1 MRAAPARPGA
11 GIELLAAA
19 ALIVFILLA
28 VLLWV
33 TQGAYTVDH
42 PGETDPVG
50 VVEQPDPAPAPPPP
64 PVTVPADAERAA
76 L

>member
-1 MRAAPARPGA
+1 MRPAPARPGA
-11 GIELLAAA
+11 GLELLAAA
-19 ALIVFILLA
+19 ALVAFVLLG

-50 VVEQPDPAPAPPPP
+50 VVEQPDTAPPPPPP
-64 PVTVPADAERAA
+64 PVTVPVDADRAA
-76 L
+76 V

>member
-11 GIELLAAA
+11 GLELLAAA
-19 ALIVFILLA
+19 ALVAFVLLA

-33 TQGAYTVDH
+33 TQGAYVVDH

-50 VVEQPDPAPAPPPP
+50 VVEQPDTAPPPP
-64 PVTVPADAERAA
+64 PPVPTPVDAERVT

>member
-11 GIELLAAA
+11 GLELLAAA
-19 ALIVFILLA
+19 ALVAFVLLG

-33 TQGAYTVDH
+33 TQGAYVVDH
-42 PGETDPVG
+42 PGETDPIDA
-50 VVEQPDPAPAPPPP
+50 VEQPAPAPPPP
-64 PVTVPADAERAA
+64 PVTVPVDAERVA

>member
-1 MRAAPARPGA
+1 MRPATARPGA
-11 GIELLAAA
+11 GLELLAAA
-19 ALIVFILLA
+19 TLVAFILLG

-33 TQGAYTVDH
+33 TQGAYVVDH

-64 PVTVPADAERAA
+64 PVTVPADDERGA

>member
-11 GIELLAAA
+11 GLELLAAA
-19 ALIVFILLA
+19 ALVAFVLLA

-33 TQGAYTVDH
+33 TQGAYVVDH

-50 VVEQPDPAPAPPPP
+50 VVEQPDPAPPPPPP
-64 PVTVPADAERAA
+64 PVTVPVDAERVV

>member
-1 MRAAPARPGA
+1 MRPAPARPGA
-11 GIELLAAA
+11 GLELLAAA
-19 ALIVFILLA
+19 ALVAFVLLG

-33 TQGAYTVDH
+33 THGAYVVDH

-64 PVTVPADAERAA
+64 PVTVPVDAERVV

>member
-1 MRAAPARPGA
+1 MRATPARPGA
-11 GIELLAAA
+11 GLELLAAA
-19 ALIVFILLA
+19 ALVAFVLLA

-33 TQGAYTVDH
+33 TQGAYVVDH

-50 VVEQPDPAPAPPPP
+50 AVEQPDTAPPPPP
-64 PVTVPADAERAA
+64 PVTVPVDAERVA

>member
-19 ALIVFILLA
+19 ALVAFVLLG

-33 TQGAYTVDH
+33 TQGAYVVDH

-50 VVEQPDPAPAPPPP
+50 VVEQPDTAPPPP
-64 PVTVPADAERAA
+64 PPVPTPVDAERVT

>member
-1 MRAAPARPGA
+1 VRPEPARPGA
-11 GIELLAAA
+11 GLELLAAA
-19 ALIVFILLA
+19 ALVAFILLA

-33 TQGAYTVDH
+33 TQGAYVVDH

-50 VVEQPDPAPAPPPP
+50 VVEQPDPAPPPPPP
-64 PVTVPADAERAA
+64 PVTVPVDAERVV

>member
-11 GIELLAAA
+11 GLELLAAA
-19 ALIVFILLA
+19 ALVAFVLLG

-33 TQGAYTVDH
+33 TQGAYVVDH

-50 VVEQPDPAPAPPPP
+50 VVEQPDTAPPPP
-64 PVTVPADAERAA
+64 PPVPTPVDAERVT

>member
-1 MRAAPARPGA
+1 MRAAPARPGV
-11 GIELLAAA
+11 GLELLAAA
-19 ALIVFILLA
+19 ALVAFILLA

-33 TQGAYTVDH
+33 TQGAYVVDH

-64 PVTVPADAERAA
+64 PVTVPVDAERVV